1 MIALQIDAFSQD
13 IQKQKDQT
21 SELLKGV
28 SKHYFLFV
36 SVLKVCSEFRRLQ
49 PHQL

>member
-36 SVLKVCSEFRRLQ
+36 SV
-49 PHQL
+49 